1 MALKLDSVG
10 ETTRELTHTYT
21 WRDTALYALGVG
33 ARVPAELDFLFEARG
48 PRVLPT
54 YAVVPAYDACA
65 ELFNVVGGDLLGV
78 VHGNQKTRLHAPFA
92 PSGTLRTVGR
102 VAAIY
107 DLKRMAIADLATTT
121 HDESGTL
128 LCETEWRIIYRF
140 DGGFGGRPPPKRD
153 DVRIPPGEPS
163 WRFESTTTPEQAA
176 LYRLSG
182 DHNPLHIDPAIGEQ
196 AGFGGP
202 ILHGLC
208 TYGIVG
214 RAVLAEECGGDP
226 SKLKFLSG
234 GFKKP
239 VWPGDTL
246 IVEGHRVAATE
257 TEPARVLLRVVRAK
271 EPAEPVFAGGYAEIG

>member
-10 ETTRELTHTYT
+10 KTTDELTHSYT

-54 YAVVPAYDACA
+54 YAVVPAYAACA
-65 ELFNVVGGDLLGV
+65 ALFDVVGGDLLGV

-92 PSGTLRTVGR
+92 GNDTLRTVGR
-102 VAAIY
+102 VEAIY

-121 HDESGTL
+121 HDSRGTL
-128 LCETEWRIIYRF
+128 LCETEWRIIYRL

-153 DVRIPPGEPS
+153 DVRVPQREPD
-163 WRFESTTTPEQAA
+163 WRFECTTAPEQAA

-182 DHNPLHIDPAIGEQ
+182 DLNPLHIDPAIGEQ

-214 RAVLAEECGGDP
+214 RAVLAHECGGDP
-226 SKLKFLSG
+226 SRLKFLSG

-246 IVEGHRVAATE
+246 VVEGYREAG
-257 TEPARVLLRVVRAK
+257 RVLLRAVRAK
-271 EPAEPVFAGGYAEIG
+271 EPAEPVFAGGYAEVG